1 MDSFFSVF
9 SERLLA
15 FVDKEGENLT
25 RQFQEQTSRY
35 VAYLHDRPSMPKACS
50 TPVGKPTEKKTTPQA
65 KSSSS
70 KKGPQSIEGFTVGDT
85 VQVHQGTYQGRA
97 GKIIRFSPN
106 NLQTARISIAG
117 TETPFLKLAFM
128 SLEGEETT
136 PTKKSSCNQVE
147 RHGNLP
153 ALTEKKKATLDGWY
167 NEKCTTKHS
176 TPCSN
181 VGKEKCHIHEDPDK
195 IRQRHVWTS
204 YQNYCKGKG
213 ISKRTTKHAT
223 MEQMRDYLIGK
234 GHKYEI
240 FNQGKYWYCNLEI
253 TSHFPTKV

>member
-1 MDSFFSVF
+1 MLENIGAMLKGAMLENTPSS
-9 SERLLA
+9 SSSALLTA
-15 FVDKEGENLT
+15 RIDARY
-25 RQFQEQTSRY
+25 RQVNPLQARVEAR
-35 VAYLHDRPSMPKACS
+35 
-50 TPVGKPTEKKTTPQA
+50 QA

-147 RHGNLP
+147 RHGISR
-153 ALTEKKKATLDGWY
+153 ALTEKRKATLDGWY

-176 TPCSN
+176 
-181 VGKEKCHIHEDPDK
+181 I
-195 IRQRHVWTS
+195 
-204 YQNYCKGKG
+204 
-213 ISKRTTKHAT
+213 
-223 MEQMRDYLIGK
+223 
-234 GHKYEI
+234 
-240 FNQGKYWYCNLEI
+240 
-253 TSHFPTKV
+253 